1 MESPIQRSRLWK
13 ISFWKLYYSWYRHWR
28 KDIYAK
34 FYFENCIPHT
44 DIDKKIFMHK
54 FFLKIIFLI
63 WTSTKDIDRKSSPIK
78 STRGTPAGW
87 FYENT
92 FGIAKGYLDWS
103 RNGKVSGASF
113 IGYRSVIMILGRNER
128 YLKRVIWS
136 CRSTCRHICYI
147 DWSSHTSVGPSIII
161 NLVYTLLKHFEN
173 TAERPPVK

>member
-13 ISFWKLYYSWYRHWR
+13 ISFWKLYYSWYRHRR

-103 RNGKVSGASF
+103 PSMSSEAVEVPVDIFATLIDQATPLLDQASLS
-113 IGYRSVIMILGRNER
+113 ISYTRCLNIL
-128 YLKRVIWS
+128 K
-136 CRSTCRHICYI
+136 
-147 DWSSHTSVGPSIII
+147 
-161 NLVYTLLKHFEN
+161 TLLKD
-173 TAERPPVK
+173 PP